1 MLLGF
6 GGRWCLGRARR
17 RQNALAHCEFSW
29 KITTGL
35 NQTSHRLCTYESFQ
49 RQVRLICTFAFSH
62 TAPSGNYKK
71 SSWLQCMC
79 ENGFAVFDFSPFFHF
94 FHSLSLPVSVLALWN
109 DLWFCIWDIFLMV
122 ICRQIK
128 SCPFFQQDLF
138 QNSSKVFY
146 QVQFVPVLHSE
157 SIRLYFYCRFLFP
170 LTCQRLIAFKNILAQ
185 WHHAAQIR
193 ACFLAWRY
201 T

>member
-1 MLLGF
+1 MTPGQSAQEAERTRSLWILLANYNRTQSDF
-6 GGRWCLGRARR
+6 TPSLYLRAGRI
-17 RQNALAHCEFSW
+17 
-29 KITTGL
+29 K
-35 NQTSHRLCTYESFQ
+35 SFQ

-79 ENGFAVFDFSPFFHF
+79 ENGFAVFDFSPFLHF
-94 FHSLSLPVSVLALWN
+94 FHSLSLPVSVLALWS
-109 DLWFCIWDIFLMV
+109 DLWFCIWDIFLML

-128 SCPFFQQDLF
+128 SSPFFQQDPF
-138 QNSSKVFY
+138 QNSWKVFY

-157 SIRLYFYCRFLFP
+157 SFRVYFCCRFLFP
-170 LTCQRLIAFKNILAQ
+170 LKCQRLIAFKNVLA
-185 WHHAAQIR
+185 WWDHAAQIR
-193 ACFLAWRY
+193 ACFLPWCY